1 MGKRLTLDE
10 AIQKSI
16 NVHGDKYDYSLI
28 TEYKGVMEKYPIV
41 CPTHGM
47 WEVSLDN
54 HITKKSKCPKCV
66 GKYHTFTEKIE
77 TATKI
82 HKHVYDYS
90 LITSNFQT
98 MDKVPI
104 TCKKHGVFEMLWT
117 NHVHGKQGCPKCK
130 SYRKPISLDV
140 LKQRTV
146 ELDLSYTYDWD
157 SYTGYFD
164 NTFRIECP
172 QHGWFNQQLS
182 NHLQG
187 QRCPKCSWS
196 KGEESIE
203 LFLQAKNI
211 PYTTQKT
218 FDGCRNPNTNSI
230 LRFDFFIPHLN
241 LCIEFDGELHYKP
254 VKFFG
259 GQESFEK
266 AQFLDQVKNDFCT
279 QNKINLLRI
288 SYMQFNDIDKI
299 LENIVI

>member
-1 MGKRLTLDE
+1 MGKKLTLNE

-16 NVHGDKYDYSLI
+16 DVHGNKYDYSLI
-28 TEYKGVMEKYPIV
+28 NEYKGVMEKYPIL

-54 HITKKSKCPKCV
+54 HTTKKSGCPKCV
-66 GKYHTFTEKIE
+66 GKYHTFDEKIA
-77 TATKI
+77 TASKI
-82 HKHVYDYS
+82 HKNKYDYS
-90 LITSNFQT
+90 LITSDFQT
-98 MDKVPI
+98 MDKMSIV
-104 TCKKHGVFEMLWT
+104 CKRHGIFEMLWT

-130 SYRKPISLDV
+130 ASRKPISIDI
-140 LKQRTV
+140 LKQRTS
-146 ELDLSYTYDWD
+146 ELNLNYVYDWD

-172 QHGWFNQQLS
+172 KHGWFNQQIS

-203 LFLQAKNI
+203 MFLKEKNI
-211 PYTTQKT
+211 SYTTQKT
-218 FDGCRNPNTNSI
+218 FSECRNPNTNSV
-230 LRFDFFIPHLN
+230 LKFDFYLPHIN

-254 VKFFG
+254 VEFFG

-266 AQFLDQVKNDFCT
+266 TQFLDGIKNDFCFK
-279 QNKINLLRI
+279 NNINLLRI
-288 SYMQFNDIDKI
+288 SYMQFNDINKI